1 MQEVDIPLTV
11 HRVIADGGRRSSIS
25 SVTFSAAGSD
35 ILDEETAEPAELER
49 TLGLWSGMAIVV
61 GTIIGSGIFSTPSLI
76 LAAVGSVG
84 MSMVVWV
91 LGAVVSV
98 CACVAYMEL
107 GTMLPRSGGEKEY
120 LQAAFPRPRALLP
133 FVFCLSSLAVGSPS
147 GLAAD
152 SAVTGT
158 YFMYAATGRTV
169 EHSEWAQR
177 AIGVAVAL
185 FCTLM
190 HGFFVRAAIRL
201 QSVLTVVKVL
211 LLVLIVTVGF
221 GVGIKRGTRG
231 FGDAFA
237 GTSTHPSAY
246 VSALFKVFFAYSGYT
261 ALNYSIDELRNP
273 VRNLPRA
280 ALGGLLITA
289 TLYVLSNAA
298 YFVVLDEAAVRNAS
312 TAVAGVFF
320 TEAFGA
326 LWGQRVVPLL
336 IGLATLGNVM
346 CGMFSASRV
355 LFEAAREGYL
365 PWSRV
370 LGSISRFQSPL
381 VALAV
386 SCTLTIVYIVTP
398 PAGEAYAFL
407 IDIGGYPVWLFYGLA
422 VVGLLIMRRSHRD
435 LVRPFRAWHVAN
447 GVTIATAVFMC
458 VVPFVKPESD
468 DGEIP
473 YWAAPLAALA
483 FILLSC
489 VLWYVQVVIRRG
501 PERSH
506 YAYK

>member
-25 SVTFSAAGSD
+25 SVTFSATGSD

-231 FGDAFA
+231 FGDEFA
-237 GTSTHPSAY
+237 GTSTHP
-246 VSALFKVFFAYSGYT
+246 
-261 ALNYSIDELRNP
+261 
-273 VRNLPRA
+273 
-280 ALGGLLITA
+280 
-289 TLYVLSNAA
+289 
-298 YFVVLDEAAVRNAS
+298 
-312 TAVAGVFF
+312 
-320 TEAFGA
+320 
-326 LWGQRVVPLL
+326 
-336 IGLATLGNVM
+336 
-346 CGMFSASRV
+346 
-355 LFEAAREGYL
+355 
-365 PWSRV
+365 
-370 LGSISRFQSPL
+370 
-381 VALAV
+381 
-386 SCTLTIVYIVTP
+386 
-398 PAGEAYAFL
+398 
-407 IDIGGYPVWLFYGLA
+407 
-422 VVGLLIMRRSHRD
+422 
-435 LVRPFRAWHVAN
+435 
-447 GVTIATAVFMC
+447 
-458 VVPFVKPESD
+458 
-468 DGEIP
+468 
-473 YWAAPLAALA
+473 
-483 FILLSC
+483 
-489 VLWYVQVVIRRG
+489 
-501 PERSH
+501 
-506 YAYK
+506 

>member
-158 YFMYAATGRTV
+158 YFMYAATGRSV

-246 VSALFKVFFAYSGYT
+246 
-261 ALNYSIDELRNP
+261 
-273 VRNLPRA
+273 
-280 ALGGLLITA
+280 
-289 TLYVLSNAA
+289 
-298 YFVVLDEAAVRNAS
+298 
-312 TAVAGVFF
+312 
-320 TEAFGA
+320 
-326 LWGQRVVPLL
+326 
-336 IGLATLGNVM
+336 
-346 CGMFSASRV
+346 
-355 LFEAAREGYL
+355 
-365 PWSRV
+365 
-370 LGSISRFQSPL
+370 
-381 VALAV
+381 
-386 SCTLTIVYIVTP
+386 
-398 PAGEAYAFL
+398 
-407 IDIGGYPVWLFYGLA
+407 
-422 VVGLLIMRRSHRD
+422 
-435 LVRPFRAWHVAN
+435 
-447 GVTIATAVFMC
+447 
-458 VVPFVKPESD
+458 
-468 DGEIP
+468 
-473 YWAAPLAALA
+473 
-483 FILLSC
+483 
-489 VLWYVQVVIRRG
+489 
-501 PERSH
+501 
-506 YAYK
+506 